1 MHRVVLQ
8 RVVGRPLTRDDI
20 VDHINHNGLDNRRPN
35 LRLATRSQNA
45 ANLGPYA
52 NNTSGYK
59 GVDFNRGKWRARI
72 REGGVRYFLGY
83 FETAEDAARAY
94 DTKAHELFGEFASL
108 NFPEEA

>member
-1 MHRVVLQ
+1 MLG

-20 VDHINHNGLDNRRPN
+20 VDHINQDPLDNRRQN

-72 REGGVRYFLGY
+72 TQDGVRYFLGT
-83 FETAEDAARAY
+83 FDTAEDAARAY
-94 DTKAHELFGEFASL
+94 DQKALELFGEFASL
-108 NFPEEA
+108 NFSEEK